1 MRSRAAMA
9 LAVVV
14 VLVLGSYV
22 LYTQRVVSRWRVE
35 AAREG
40 RMYARVYRAL
50 SDTAADGASQ
60 TAALLDL
67 ANHIR
72 ESGVPVVITDAR
84 GVPTQS
90 ANTPFDGT
98 TDADTIAR
106 LAEFA
111 RQLDLENEPLL
122 LPQIGTLHFGHTPLV
137 KELRVVPL
145 LQSAFLALLLGAAV
159 YGFRT
164 RARADRERVWAGMA
178 RESAHQL
185 GTPLSSLSGWIEL
198 LRERES
204 DALTTHALTHMEGDL
219 ERLERVAHRFERIG
233 RPARREPVD
242 VATIAERVANYFRAR
257 VPSLAHSVHIDTK
270 LEPGATIAGDAVLI
284 EWGLESLLKNA
295 IDALAGRGGRV
306 QVTVKRT
313 PEAVR
318 VVVADDGPGVPRELR
333 KRIFDAGFT
342 TKQGG
347 WGLGLALTRRIVTES
362 HGGSIALVPT
372 DRGATFQ
379 ITFPA

>member
-1 MRSRAAMA
+1 MRSRATLA

-14 VLVLGSYV
+14 ALVLGSYV
-22 LYTQRVVSRWRVE
+22 LYTQRVVSRLRIE

-50 SDTAADGASQ
+50 SDTATEAASA
-60 TAALLDL
+60 TAALFDL
-67 ANHIR
+67 SQHIQ
-72 ESGVPVVITDAR
+72 ESGVPVVITDPKGA
-84 GVPTQS
+84 PSAS
-90 ANTPFDGT
+90 ANTPYDGVL
-98 TDADTIAR
+98 DDPR
-106 LAEFA
+106 LAAFA
-111 RQLDLENEPLL
+111 RQLDLENEPIII
-122 LPQIGTLHFGHTPLV
+122 PQVGVLHFGHTPLV
-137 KELRVVPL
+137 RELRVVPL
-145 LQSAFLALLLGAAV
+145 VQAAFLALLLAAAV
-159 YGFRT
+159 FGFRA
-164 RARADRERVWAGMA
+164 RAHADRERVWAGMA

-204 DALTTHALTHMEGDL
+204 EGMTAHALAHMEGDL

-242 VATIAERVANYFRAR
+242 LTAVAARVADYFRAR
-257 VPSLAHSVHIDTK
+257 VPSLAHSVHIDTR
-270 LEPGATIAGDAVLI
+270 LDPATTIAGDAVLL
-284 EWGLESLLKNA
+284 EWALESLIKNA

-306 QVTVKRT
+306 SVTVART

-318 VVVADDGPGVPRELR
+318 VVVADDGPGVPREHR
-333 KRIFDAGFT
+333 KRIFDAGFS

-362 HGGSIALVPT
+362 HGGTIVLVPT

>member
-22 LYTQRVVSRWRVE
+22 LYTQRVVSRLRVE

-204 DALTTHALTHMEGDL
+204 DALTAHALTHMEGDL

-306 QVTVKRT
+306 QVTVERT

-362 HGGSIALVPT
+362 HGGAIALVPT

>member
-22 LYTQRVVSRWRVE
+22 LYTQRVVSRLRVE

>member
-1 MRSRAAMA
+1 MRSRAALA

-22 LYTQRVVSRWRVE
+22 LYTQRVVRRLQAE
-35 AAREG
+35 AQREG

-50 SDTAADGASQ
+50 SDTASDGAAQ

-67 ANHIR
+67 AGHIQ

-84 GVPTQS
+84 GIPTAS
-90 ANTPFDGT
+90 ANTPFDGAT
-98 TDADTIAR
+98 QADTLAR

-122 LPQIGTLHFGHTPLV
+122 LPQIGMLHFGHTPLV

-145 LQSAFLALLLGAAV
+145 LQSAFLALLLIAAV

-198 LRERES
+198 LREREG
-204 DALTTHALTHMEGDL
+204 DALTTHALNHMEGDL

-233 RPARREPVD
+233 RPARRESVD
-242 VATIAERVANYFRAR
+242 VAQVAERVANYFRAR
-257 VPSLAHSVHIDTK
+257 VPSLAHSVRIETK
-270 LEPGATIAGDAVLI
+270 LEAGATIAGDAVLI

-295 IDALAGRGGRV
+295 IDALAGRGGLV
-306 QVTVKRT
+306 QLTVERT

-318 VVVADDGPGVPRELR
+318 VVVADDGPGVPRDIR
-333 KRIFDAGFT
+333 KRVFEAGFT

-362 HGGSIALVPT
+362 HGGTIILVPT

>member
-22 LYTQRVVSRWRVE
+22 LYTQRVVSRLRVE

-270 LEPGATIAGDAVLI
+270 LEAGATIAGDAVLV
-284 EWGLESLLKNA
+284 EWGLESLIKNA

-306 QVTVKRT
+306 QVTVERT

-333 KRIFDAGFT
+333 KRIFDAGFS

-379 ITFPA
+379 ITFPG